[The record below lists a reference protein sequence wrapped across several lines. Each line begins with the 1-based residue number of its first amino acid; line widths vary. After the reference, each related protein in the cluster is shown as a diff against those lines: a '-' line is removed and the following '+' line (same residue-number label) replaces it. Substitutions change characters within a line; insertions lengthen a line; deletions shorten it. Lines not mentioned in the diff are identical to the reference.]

1 MAAGEGFDDGF
12 EPQVGEVRAI
22 RTFRVG
28 PGGLLYPLFG
38 RTPWVA
44 GPNRA
49 RCRADEDA
57 DHRAPDPEC
66 TCGFYA
72 YSDEKWAGE
81 YPYARSVLAV
91 VCCWG
96 RIITGTRGL
105 RAEYARIEAL
115 WLGPEVPSDLVDGV
129 RTNYPDVQLY
139 ERREEMLRGHP
150 ATPLEG
156 AEPAD
161 APTPPRIVTR
171 SVAALAVVAGILPAS
186 WITGVSYGWWLE
198 GALFAVLALAVLA
211 GGWRS
216 SDPAAQRRRLGA
228 FALLLWMAA
237 PFVGAA
243 GVLFLRLP
251 LIQLVALTLAHRMAL
266 ARAARTFPARI

>member
-1 MAAGEGFDDGF
+1 MGAAEDF
-12 EPQVGEVRAI
+12 EPQVGDVRAI

-38 RTPWVA
+38 RTPWVPGA
-44 GPNRA
+44 NRA
-49 RCRADEDA
+49 RCRADEDT

-72 YSDEKWAGE
+72 YSAEKWAGE
-81 YPYARSVLAV
+81 YPYARSVLGV
-91 VCCWG
+91 ISCWG

-105 RAEYARIEAL
+105 RAEFARIDAL
-115 WLGPEVPSDLVDGV
+115 WLGPAVPADLVEAV
-129 RTNYPDVQLY
+129 RATYPDVQLY
-139 ERREEMLRGHP
+139 ERREDLLREHP
-150 ATPLEG
+150 ATPLED
-156 AEPAD
+156 AEPVD
-161 APTPPRIVTR
+161 APAPPVIVTR
-171 SVAALAVVAGILPAS
+171 TVAALAVIAGMLPAS
-186 WITGVSYGWWLE
+186 WITRLPYAWWLE
-198 GALFAVLALAVLA
+198 GALFALLALAVLA
-211 GGWRS
+211 GGWRTT
-216 SDPAAQRRRLGA
+216 DPAAQRRRLGA

-251 LIQLVALTLAHRMAL
+251 LIQLVALTVAHRMAL